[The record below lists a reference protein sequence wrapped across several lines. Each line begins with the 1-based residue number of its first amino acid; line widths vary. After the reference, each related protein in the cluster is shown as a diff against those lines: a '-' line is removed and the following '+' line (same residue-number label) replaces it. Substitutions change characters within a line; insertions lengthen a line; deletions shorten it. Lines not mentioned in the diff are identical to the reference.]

1 MKYLLDTNI
10 CIYIVKRKPAEV
22 FQRFNLFD
30 PGDICI
36 SSITYAE
43 LQYGVHKSSNPTR
56 NEQALIQFVTPLEIL
71 DFDYKAAREYGYVR
85 SGLEKEGTPIGP
97 LDTLIAAHCISLDLV
112 LVTNNLK
119 EFQRIPRLK
128 IENWVN

>member
-10 CIYIVKRKPAEV
+10 CIYIIKRRPAKV
-22 FQRFNLFD
+22 FQRFELFE

-43 LQYGVHKSSNPTR
+43 LQYGVHKSSNPSS

-71 DFDYKAAREYGYVR
+71 DFDYKAANEYGYVR
-85 SGLEKEGTPIGP
+85 SVLEKEGTPIGP
-97 LDTLIAAHCISLDLV
+97 LDTLIAAHCLSLDLV
-112 LVTNNLK
+112 LVTN
-119 EFQRIPRLK
+119 
-128 IENWVN
+128 VV